1 MKSAEPRRRTRGVG
15 ARKEL
20 LDEGTE
26 RPMNDYLVMILDRE
40 AAVTPADLQTLSA
53 GHAEFGKSVR
63 ASGIYRDGERLRP
76 EAKRVKGRDV
86 LDGPFPETNGALGGY
101 YILRA
106 ESLEA
111 ATEIATRCP
120 MLDGDTIEV
129 RQVMKGE
136 LEPVKTDKPGKVFA
150 FAVVGDN
157 RVMDRVD
164 AETAP
169 AFHHGDGTFLGGVRL
184 EATGRRVLSERGQRR
199 VIEGPFAETK
209 EVIGGLFFLR
219 LPSIDAAVRF
229 ALDSKFIPHVAL
241 EIRELRPK
249 S

>member
-1 MKSAEPRRRTRGVG
+1 
-15 ARKEL
+15 
-20 LDEGTE
+20 
-26 RPMNDYLVMILDRE
+26 MNDYLVMILDNE
-40 AAVTPADLQTLSA
+40 AAVTPADMRKLIA
-53 GHAEFGKSVR
+53 GHADFAKGLR

-76 EAKRVKGRDV
+76 EAKRVQGKDV
-86 LDGPFPETNGALGGY
+86 FDGPFAETKEALGGY
-101 YILRA
+101 YAVRA

-136 LEPVKTDKPGKVFA
+136 LQPVKTDKPGKVFA

-157 RVMDRVD
+157 SLMDRVD
-164 AETAP
+164 AETSG
-169 AFHHGDGTFLGGVRL
+169 AFHHDDPAFLGGVRL

-219 LPSIDAAVRF
+219 LPTIDDAVRF
-229 ALDSKFIPHVAL
+229 ALDSRFVKHVAL
-241 EIRELRPK
+241 EIRELWPM

>member
-1 MKSAEPRRRTRGVG
+1 
-15 ARKEL
+15 
-20 LDEGTE
+20 
-26 RPMNDYLVMILDRE
+26 MNDYLVMILDNE
-40 AAVTPADLQTLSA
+40 AAQAQVTPAEMQKLIA
-53 GHAEFGKSVR
+53 GHAEFGKGLR

-76 EAKRVKGRDV
+76 EAKRVQGKNV
-86 LDGPFPETNGALGGY
+86 FDGPFTETKEALGGY
-101 YILRA
+101 YIVRA

-111 ATEIATRCP
+111 ATEIAKRCP
-120 MLDGDTIEV
+120 MLDGDRIEV

-136 LEPVKTDKPGKVFA
+136 LQPVKTDKPGKVFA

-157 RVMDRVD
+157 SLMDRVD
-164 AETAP
+164 AETSRD
-169 AFHHGDGTFLGGVRL
+169 FHHDDATFLGGVRL

-219 LPSIDAAVRF
+219 LPSIDDAVRF
-229 ALDSKFIPHVAL
+229 ALDSKFVQHVAL
-241 EIRELRPK
+241 EIRELWPM

>member
-1 MKSAEPRRRTRGVG
+1 
-15 ARKEL
+15 
-20 LDEGTE
+20 
-26 RPMNDYLVMILDRE
+26 MNDYLVMILDNE
-40 AAVTPADLQTLSA
+40 AAQAQATPADIRKLIA
-53 GHAEFGKSVR
+53 DHAEFGKGLR
-63 ASGIYRDGERLRP
+63 ASGIYRDSERLRP
-76 EAKRVKGRDV
+76 EAKRVQGKDV
-86 LDGPFPETNGALGGY
+86 FDGPFAETKEALGGY
-101 YILRA
+101 YVVRA
-106 ESLEA
+106 DSLEA

-136 LEPVKTDKPGKVFA
+136 LQPVKTDKPGKVFA

-157 RVMDRVD
+157 SLMDRVD
-164 AETAP
+164 VETSGHFRHDDP
-169 AFHHGDGTFLGGVRL
+169 TSLGGVRL

-219 LPSIDAAVRF
+219 LPGIDDAVRF
-229 ALDSKFIPHVAL
+229 ALDSRFVPHVAL
-241 EIRELRPK
+241 EIRELWPM